1 MIIDGGKRMTEYQVK
16 NELIEMDKRHFL
28 HPTSNIKQ
36 QQANG
41 PEIIFKAAEGIY
53 VKDIDGKQYIEGMSS
68 LWNVNI
74 GYGRKELAEA
84 AKQQIEELS
93 FSSTF
98 STYSHEPVIKLAAK
112 IAELTPGDL
121 NTVFFTSG
129 GSESNDSAIKLAR
142 HYWNI
147 KGKPERRKIISRKK
161 AYHGVAMGATSATG
175 IPEFWK
181 FAGVSPEF
189 FHIETTSSEEL
200 RGIIEREG
208 PETIAAFMAEP
219 VVGAGGIII
228 PPKDYF
234 KEVREICD
242 AYDILFIADEV
253 ITGFGRTGKM
263 FGIENWDVTPD
274 MMSIAKGI
282 SSGYIPLGGVV
293 LSEKVHQTLIEK
305 TEGTLFHGYT
315 YSGHPVAC
323 AVALKNIEI
332 LEKENLVEN
341 SRVMGESLL
350 QHFRQLEEDTN
361 TFGEGRAVGLLA
373 AIEIY
378 KDAQNKEKFKTKQA
392 PHIVS
397 EAARR
402 GLICRSVT
410 YDDADTIVLAPPL
423 IINKKQISKIIT
435 ILKEAVATVTAAT
448 D

>member
-1 MIIDGGKRMTEYQVK
+1 MIIDGGKRMTENQVK

>member
-1 MIIDGGKRMTEYQVK
+1 MIIDGGKRMTENQVK

-378 KDAQNKEKFKTKQA
+378 KDAENKEKFKTKQA